1 MNATSKLEIFDNKDS
16 IELKFKG
23 SFDVFNIGT
32 IEKQLS
38 NLKLSNRFKGV
49 VIDFKGVK
57 SIDTAFALI
66 ISDFKK
72 KIVSKGLSFQINSDD
87 KTFIDVVELTYTN
100 SHSQNISEPK
110 KISYL
115 ENLGKQ
121 TIKKVLFLREISL
134 FIGTVFV
141 HMFFYLKSYKN
152 LRIKEILFEVH
163 ESIFKAIG
171 IIALTSFLIG
181 VVVAYQSA
189 VQLKQYGANIFIVDM
204 LGLSLFRELAPM
216 ITAII
221 VAGRSGSAYAAQMGV
236 MKITQELDAMRT
248 MGFDPYAFLVL
259 PRIITLMLMLSVLIF
274 VSDIMSL
281 VGGMLIAKI
290 ELGIEYSLFIERLRE
305 AVDVRHFLVG
315 ILKAP
320 FFGFAIAAIGLYQG
334 LQVKNDTQSIG
345 INTTRSVVQS
355 IFIVIIIDAI
365 FSILFTSLGI

>member
-1 MNATSKLEIFDNKDS
+1 MTSNLEILKTKDA
-16 IELKFKG
+16 IELIFKG
-23 SFDVFNIGT
+23 SFDVFNIST

-38 NLKLSNRFKGV
+38 SLRLTNECNNIIVDLRSV
-49 VIDFKGVK
+49 E
-57 SIDTAFALI
+57 SIDTSFALLLSDCKKRA
-66 ISDFKK
+66 ISSSLKFEILSNDETFK
-72 KIVSKGLSFQINSDD
+72 
-87 KTFIDVVELTYTN
+87 DVVELTYRN
-100 SHSQNISEPK
+100 SHIKSSFEIE
-110 KISYL
+110 KIPFF
-115 ENLGKQ
+115 ENLGRQ
-121 TIKKVLFLREISL
+121 TIKNISFLREISL
-134 FIGTVFV
+134 FIGTIFV
-141 HMFFYLKSYKN
+141 HMFYYLNSYKN
-152 LRIKEILFEVH
+152 LRIKEIFFEIN

-204 LGLSLFRELAPM
+204 LGLSLLRELSPM

-221 VAGRSGSAYAAQMGV
+221 VAGRSGSAYAAQIGV

-259 PRIITLMLMLSVLIF
+259 PRIITLMIMMTVLIF

-281 VGGMLIAKI
+281 LGGMLIAKI
-290 ELGIEYSLFIERLRE
+290 ELGIEYSLFIDRFRE
-305 AVDVRHFLVG
+305 AIDVRHFFVG
-315 ILKAP
+315 MLKAP
-320 FFGFAIAAIGLYQG
+320 FFGFAIASISLYQG

-355 IFIVIIIDAI
+355 IFIVIIIDAL